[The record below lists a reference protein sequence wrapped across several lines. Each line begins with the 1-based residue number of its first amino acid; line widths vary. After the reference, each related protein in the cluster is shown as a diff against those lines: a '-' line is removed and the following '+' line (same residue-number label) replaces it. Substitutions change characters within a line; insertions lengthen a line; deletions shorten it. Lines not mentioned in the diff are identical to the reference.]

1 MPVPPPDKVTELV
14 GGVVADAGAEL
25 ETVTVSA
32 AGRRSVVKIA
42 VDAEEGLDLD
52 ALAGITRAVSAVL
65 DAEPSIGE
73 SAYTLEVTTPGV
85 DRPLTHERHWR
96 RNRGRRAAVTVGG
109 EVLSVRI
116 GEVADGAVTLVLPDR
131 REPTVRTVALAD
143 VEHAVVEVEFGN
155 PDPRELALSGAPRA
169 TPTVVPEG
177 SDVPGDDEDDEDD
190 EENR

>member
-14 GGVVADAGAEL
+14 GGVVADSGAEL

-32 AGRRSVVKIA
+32 AGRRSVVKLV
-42 VDAEEGLDLD
+42 VDAEDGLDLD
-52 ALAGITRAVSAVL
+52 AVAELTRAVSAVL
-65 DAEPSIGE
+65 DEEPSIGE
-73 SAYTLEVTTPGV
+73 AAYTLEVTTPGV

-96 RNRGRRAAVTVGG
+96 RNRGRRAAVRVGG
-109 EVLSVRI
+109 ELLTVRI
-116 GEVADGAVTLVLPDR
+116 GEVVDATVVLVLPDR

-143 VEHAVVEVEFGN
+143 VEHAVVEVEFSN

-169 TPTVVPEG
+169 TPTSAPDG
-177 SDVPGDDEDDEDD
+177 NDTADDGNDTADD